1 MPEKQCTGVS
11 QQSWGLLVCLQRVS
25 ELRNRWQ
32 NEWLLVSSVTGHRRG
47 LSCAQANSQSPL
59 PSGKRHP
66 SVSSTSRETIY
77 GGKEHICC
85 CQAGVALPAVS
96 PLTAATAAS
105 PAPRDMP
112 DMPQWEQ
119 GVQGGSGSPGGWA
132 AQQKRFKQSCNQHLQ
147 TNLLH
152 LTFQAH
158 TKGSQCWW
166 HLLIHSW
173 VSLIKRQEMLFSF
186 AFYSLQWYSSYFK
199 NGCHSKDLYLMLC
212 LSETEGEM
220 SCWEARNSESGDGD
234 LSRNEE
240 FWG

>member
-1 MPEKQCTGVS
+1 M
-11 QQSWGLLVCLQRVS
+11 
-25 ELRNRWQ
+25 
-32 NEWLLVSSVTGHRRG
+32 GHQRG
-47 LSCAQANSQSPL
+47 LSCAQANSQSPRPGKRL
-59 PSGKRHP
+59 PSA
-66 SVSSTSRETIY
+66 SSTSKETTY

-105 PAPRDMP
+105 PALRDMP
-112 DMPQWEQ
+112 DMTKWEQ
-119 GVQGGSGSPGGWA
+119 GMQGGFGSSGGWA
-132 AQQKRFKQSCNQHLQ
+132 AQQKRLKQSCNQRLQ

-158 TKGSQCWW
+158 MKGSQCRW

-173 VSLIKRQEMLFSF
+173 GSLIKRQQEMLFSF
-186 AFYSLQWYSSYFK
+186 AFYSLQWCSSYFK

-234 LSRNEE
+234 LSRSEE
-240 FWG
+240 FLG